1 MRSLGAASAFAAAGS
16 GTVEEG
22 DEVVVEPI
30 SIPLKDILSVDE
42 EVPSRN
48 RGSNVGCG
56 SDFYSSAASDVGA
69 ATKENGSGTQ
79 LSLPSPPPSSTN
91 NGRSLYRI
99 FLHTLSHGYVEF
111 SLDHCNSYDI
121 FMA

>member
-22 DEVVVEPI
+22 GEVVVEPI

-56 SDFYSSAASDVGA
+56 SDFYSSA
-69 ATKENGSGTQ
+69 EM
-79 LSLPSPPPSSTN
+79 
-91 NGRSLYRI
+91 RRR
-99 FLHTLSHGYVEF
+99 
-111 SLDHCNSYDI
+111 
-121 FMA
+121 